1 MITIINLQLPQM
13 ITIITLLC
21 SRKTTMASTSTPLLS
36 QTQDIASLVIGCGYH
51 NNHPDDDDDDDDD
64 DDCVAHLRQTP
75 RTAGTSSSS
84 SSHSKTAV
92 KNSVPETWRMLIMAM
107 MAMTMTKTWT
117 ISQKTRRPYWQPT
130 MIFPSWIV
138 AQSTSSS

>member
-92 KNSVPETWRMLIMAM
+92 KNSVPETWRMLMMILMMAM
-107 MAMTMTKTWT
+107 MTLALNFHHYVVSKTFPAEE
-117 ISQKTRRPYWQPT
+117 SFLLRRLVLLGT
-130 MIFPSWIV
+130 
-138 AQSTSSS
+138 

>member
-1 MITIINLQLPQM
+1 
-13 ITIITLLC
+13 
-21 SRKTTMASTSTPLLS
+21 MASTSTPLLS

-51 NNHPDDDDDDDDD
+51 HDNCHPDNNHPDDDNDDDGDDDDD

-92 KNSVPETWRMLIMAM
+92 KNSVPETWRMLIMM
-107 MAMTMTKTWT
+107 MMMTMMTMMILVFNFHRYVVKIYLNSMTLPAEE
-117 ISQKTRRPYWQPT
+117 SFLLRRLVLLGT
-130 MIFPSWIV
+130 
-138 AQSTSSS
+138 

>member
-51 NNHPDDDDDDDDD
+51 HDNCHPDNNHPDDDDDDDDD
-64 DDCVAHLRQTP
+64 DGDDDDDDDDAIHYDDDHHEQDDHNCDQEHFL
-75 RTAGTSSSS
+75 
-84 SSHSKTAV
+84 
-92 KNSVPETWRMLIMAM
+92 
-107 MAMTMTKTWT
+107 
-117 ISQKTRRPYWQPT
+117 
-130 MIFPSWIV
+130 
-138 AQSTSSS
+138 

>member
-51 NNHPDDDDDDDDD
+51 NNHPDDDDDGDDDD
-64 DDCVAHLRQTP
+64 DDDGDDDDDDDQVANDSY
-75 RTAGTSSSS
+75 GS
-84 SSHSKTAV
+84 
-92 KNSVPETWRMLIMAM
+92 
-107 MAMTMTKTWT
+107 
-117 ISQKTRRPYWQPT
+117 
-130 MIFPSWIV
+130 
-138 AQSTSSS
+138 